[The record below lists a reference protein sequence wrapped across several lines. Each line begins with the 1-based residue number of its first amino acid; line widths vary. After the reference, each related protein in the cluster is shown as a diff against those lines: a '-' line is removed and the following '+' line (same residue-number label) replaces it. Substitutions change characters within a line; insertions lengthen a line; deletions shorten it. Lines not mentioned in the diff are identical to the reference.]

1 MMRLALHALRGCG
14 VFSFARAL
22 SARKARILMYHNFSG
37 LGGTESGALSTE
49 ATRAQFDY
57 LRRHYWVVPL
67 LQIAEQLASG
77 KTLGSH
83 IVALTIDDGR
93 RDFYQF
99 MFPLLKEF
107 KFPATFFVVSS
118 FIRGEDWIWTDKV
131 LWLSEQPNRP
141 ARLIPG
147 KLDEV
152 FRSLN
157 RMRPEARNAEIQAMA
172 AGAGITI
179 PQEAPVKYAPC
190 SWSELREM
198 ADSGFVDIGSH
209 TMTHPILSSITDE
222 EYWQELSG
230 SRRQIEEGIGRKAR
244 SFCFPNG
251 MPGDFR
257 PTQVQ
262 QIADA
267 GYTCSVVASFGLV
280 ENGADPFRLPRLGMG
295 SKSDPIEFSKFLDG
309 VAYYQRKLKSSLRV
323 RSVSDKI

>member
-1 MMRLALHALRGCG
+1 M
-14 VFSFARAL
+14 
-22 SARKARILMYHNFSG
+22 ARILMYHNFSG
-37 LGGTESGALSTE
+37 PGGAIPGALNAE

-57 LRRHYWVVPL
+57 LRRHYQVVPL

-77 KTLGSH
+77 KGLNSH

-131 LWLSEQPNRP
+131 LWLSQQPNPP
-141 ARLIPG
+141 AVLTPG

-157 RMRPEARNAEIQAMA
+157 PMRPEERNAKIQAMA
-172 AGAGITI
+172 ASAGVII
-179 PQEAPVKYAPC
+179 PSQPPAKYAAC

-198 ADSGFVDIGSH
+198 ADSGLVDIGSH
-209 TMTHPILSSITDE
+209 TVTHPILSSITDAE
-222 EYWQELSG
+222 SWQELTG
-230 SRRQIEEGIGRKAR
+230 SRRQIEEGMGRRAG

-251 MPGDFR
+251 MPEDFR

-267 GYTCSVVASFGLV
+267 GYTCSVVASFGMV
-280 ENGADPFRLPRLGMG
+280 DNTADRFRLHRIGMG
-295 SKSDPIEFSKFLDG
+295 SKSEPVEFSKFLDG
-309 VAYYQRKLKSSLRV
+309 VAYYQRKLGASLR
-323 RSVSDKI
+323 RRTA